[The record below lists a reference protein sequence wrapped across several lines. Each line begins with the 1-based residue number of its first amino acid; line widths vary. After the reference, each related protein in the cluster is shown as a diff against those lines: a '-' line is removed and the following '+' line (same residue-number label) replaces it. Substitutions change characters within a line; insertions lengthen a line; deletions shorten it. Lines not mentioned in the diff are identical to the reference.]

1 MRVLGSG
8 RVRVLGG
15 EPVVRRVHRGAG
27 GPAQVGE
34 QPAVSAGR
42 AHLVAT
48 AVQVQHPVLAGPAR
62 HRHGG
67 GHPAEHPAGVA
78 RAAGQRAH
86 GAGQVQQAAPQPE
99 REARIEEGSDAEPGE
114 PPSGGR

>member
-8 RVRVLGG
+8 RVRVLRR
-15 EPVVRRVHRGAG
+15 EPVVRRVHRGTG
-27 GPAQVGE
+27 GPAQVGQ
-34 QPAVSAGR
+34 QPAVRPGR

-67 GHPAEHPAGVA
+67 GHPTEHPAGVA
-78 RAAGQRAH
+78 RPAGQRAH
-86 GAGQVQQAAPQPE
+86 GAGQVEQAAPHRE
-99 REARIEEGSDAEPGE
+99 RRARIEEGSDAEPGE
-114 PPSGGR
+114 PPRGGW